1 MSPTEMAMGCI
12 QFSVLDQEAACAL
25 ITAHPKSDG
34 STSGQALPDA
44 AVLPFPAHLTESG
57 LLFSWAGKA
66 AGGAVSG
73 SLFQPDLIV
82 DGLPQPLLAAQ
93 VSLRGLHRNV
103 AQQELNLLQF
113 AARRMT

>member
-1 MSPTEMAMGCI
+1 M
-12 QFSVLDQEAACAL
+12 D
-25 ITAHPKSDG
+25 K
-34 STSGQALPDA
+34 
-44 AVLPFPAHLTESG
+44 SG
-57 LLFSWAGKA
+57 LLFHWAGAA

-82 DGLPQPLLAAQ
+82 NGLPQPLLAPQ
-93 VSLRGLHRNV
+93 ISLRGLHRNV

>member
-1 MSPTEMAMGCI
+1 MPARRSRKFGVLWRYAGRSQERWPTH
-12 QFSVLDQEAACAL
+12 CAGL
-25 ITAHPKSDG
+25 RIYGNPVGDVSNASD
-34 STSGQALPDA
+34 
-44 AVLPFPAHLTESG
+44 FRWAHLVESG
-57 LLFSWAGKA
+57 LLFHWAGAA

-82 DGLPQPLLAAQ
+82 DCLAQPQLAAQ